1 MLFTYPAILHKEADG
16 YWAEFLDLEG
26 CVTQGD
32 TLAEVIYN
40 CQDALNGYIYTC
52 LKHELVIPEPTEIIS
67 EERITYVQ
75 TDVDL
80 MRDSKCVKKTLTIP
94 EWLNKRAES
103 KGVNFSKVLQE
114 ALVALL

>member
-1 MLFTYPAILHKEADG
+1 MLFTYPAILHEEDG
-16 YWAEFLDLEG
+16 KYWAEFPDLEG

-32 TLAEVIYN
+32 SLSEVIYN
-40 CQDALNGYIYTC
+40 CQDALNGYIYVC
-52 LKHELVIPEPTEIIS
+52 LQHELEIPGPSEIVS
-67 EERITYVQ
+67 AEKITYVQ

-94 EWLNKRAES
+94 EWLNRRAES
-103 KGVNFSKVLQE
+103 KGINFSKVLQE